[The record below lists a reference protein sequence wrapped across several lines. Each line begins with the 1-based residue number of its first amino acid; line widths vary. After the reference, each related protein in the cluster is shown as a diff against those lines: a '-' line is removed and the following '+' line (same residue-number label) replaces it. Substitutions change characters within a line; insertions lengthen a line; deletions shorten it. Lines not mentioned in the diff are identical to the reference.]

1 VFHITLDDGKS
12 GVEVLGTA
20 FNVRQNAEETAVTV
34 RNGKVRFYA
43 DQQSKGVL
51 LTAGKKA
58 VFYKTKRQIVT
69 ENVLTF
75 NELSWQSGGLEFI
88 SAPMRQV
95 VRDLETYYGVQITLT
110 NTDLQ
115 DCTYTAPLT
124 NQPLEKVLESLSL
137 TYQMQVKQTAPKA
150 YQLAGGTCQ

>member
-1 VFHITLDDGKS
+1 
-12 GVEVLGTA
+12 
-20 FNVRQNAEETAVTV
+20 
-34 RNGKVRFYA
+34 
-43 DQQSKGVL
+43 
-51 LTAGKKA
+51 
-58 VFYKTKRQIVT
+58 
-69 ENVLTF
+69 
-75 NELSWQSGGLEFI
+75 
-88 SAPMRQV
+88 